1 MEKKDVFFKRVF
13 LSKSAERI
21 FAFLI
26 GGSAYVS
33 IELLYKGQSHITMF
47 FAGAICFLLLHMLEE
62 HLSEVGLLYR
72 CIIYASIITG
82 VEFVFGLVFN
92 VFLGMNIWDYS
103 ERPYPRSGLP
113 DVFCGMACDFFP
125 RRLNLLPSETLFR
138 ADEASICI
146 IISANT
152 RPIVIVLTKN

>member
-62 HLSEVGLLYR
+62 RLSEVGLLYR

-103 ERPYPRSGLP
+103 ERPLNILGQVCPTFFAAWLAISFP
-113 DVFCGMACDFFP
+113 AVFISSLLRRFFELM
-125 RRLNLLPSETLFR
+125 RRQF
-138 ADEASICI
+138 A
-146 IISANT
+146 
-152 RPIVIVLTKN
+152 